1 MAQVT
6 TPIKLLWSAVAMLTA
21 LAAAMRD
28 LPDLRPA
35 IIQISFTGF
44 IGGARPPATL
54 SKTARSSLSTV
65 ASGHWLASE

>member
-35 IIQISFTGF
+35 KISFTGF